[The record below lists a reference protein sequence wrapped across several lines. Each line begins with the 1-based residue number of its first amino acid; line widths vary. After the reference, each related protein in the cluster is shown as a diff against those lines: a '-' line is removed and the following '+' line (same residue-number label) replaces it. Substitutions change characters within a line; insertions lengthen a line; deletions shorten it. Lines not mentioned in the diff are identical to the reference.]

1 MSARTETAD
10 ELMPGQRVKYRDL
23 SGRVQPYGWQQDGK
37 WHHGLLAPVLCLD
50 GVTRMLRPAD
60 VKVAETGRP

>member
-1 MSARTETAD
+1 MA
-10 ELMPGQRVKYRDL
+10 ELQPGDRVKYQGIAGTVL
-23 SGRVQPYGWQQDGK
+23 PYGWRRDGE

-60 VKVAETGRP
+60 VKPLDAQPTD